1 LKLIAQPADGTAP
14 LLKAIAGAKKSIEI
28 VIFRFD
34 QADVEH
40 ALEEAAERGVFVH
53 ALIAFTNRGGEKS
66 LRKLEMRFLKKGIT
80 VARTADNLV
89 RYHGKMMLVDG
100 KELFLLTHNFTHLD
114 IGRSRSFGVVTRN
127 REVVQ
132 EAARLFEAD
141 TKRQEFTSRSSKLV
155 VSPVNARKTLA
166 AFLKGAKKELLIY
179 DIDLAD
185 REMLRILEERVHA
198 GVEVKIIGHVSGSRR
213 LSARTL
219 RRMRLHTR
227 VIIRDSKHAFLGS
240 QSLRKLELDAR
251 REIGVIV
258 YSPKVVSA
266 LTTVFEDDWK
276 ASSSSEGDGNEMKKK
291 SDARAARVGKKVA
304 REVEKKVAP
313 DPVVKQ
319 VVKAIEKEARLD
331 VDDEEAAEAV
341 RTVFKKAV
349 KKATAR
355 IMEKAAAK

>member
-14 LLKAIAGAKKSIEI
+14 LLKAITAAKKSIEI

-34 QADVEH
+34 LADVEH

-66 LRKLEMRFLKKGIT
+66 LRKLEMRFLDKGIT
-80 VARTADNLV
+80 VARTADDLV

-100 KELFLLTHNFTHLD
+100 KELFLLTYNFTHLD
-114 IGRSRSFGVVTRN
+114 TGRSRSFGVVTRN

-141 TKRQEFTSRSSKLV
+141 TKRQKFTPRSSKLV

-166 AFLKGAKKELLIY
+166 GFLKGAKKELLIY
-179 DIDLAD
+179 DIDIAD
-185 REMLRILEERVHA
+185 REMLRILEERAQAAVK
-198 GVEVKIIGHVSGSRR
+198 VKIIGHVSGSRR
-213 LSARTL
+213 LSARAL
-219 RRMRLHTR
+219 LRMRLHTR

-251 REIGVIV
+251 REIGMIV

-276 ASSSSEGDGNEMKKK
+276 ASSSSAEDGDEMKKK
-291 SDARAARVGKKVA
+291 NDARAERVGKKVA
-304 REVEKKVAP
+304 REVEKKVASN
-313 DPVVKQ
+313 PVVKQ

-341 RTVFKKAV
+341 KTVFKKAV

>member
-1 LKLIAQPADGTAP
+1 MKLIAQPADGTAP
-14 LLKAIAGAKKSIEI
+14 LLKAISAAKKSIEI

-34 QADVEH
+34 QADIEH

-53 ALIAFTNRGGEKS
+53 ALIAFTNRGGEKN
-66 LRKLEMRFLKKGIT
+66 LRKLEMRFLDKGIT

-100 KELFLLTHNFTHLD
+100 KELFLLTYNFTHLD

-141 TKRQEFTSRSSKLV
+141 TKRQEFTSRNGKLV
-155 VSPVNARKTLA
+155 VSPVNARKALA

-179 DIDLAD
+179 DVDIAD
-185 REMLRILEERVHA
+185 REMLRILEGRVQA
-198 GVEVKIIGHVSGSRR
+198 GVKVKIIGHVSRSRH
-213 LSARTL
+213 LSARAL

-227 VIIRDSKHAFLGS
+227 VIIRDSKQAFLGS
-240 QSLRKLELDAR
+240 QSMRKLELDAR
-251 REIGVIV
+251 REIGIIV
-258 YSPKVVSA
+258 SSPKVVSA

-276 ASSSSEGDGNEMKKK
+276 ASLPTQGDETKRKI
-291 SDARAARVGKKVA
+291 DAKASRVGKKVA

-313 DPVVKQ
+313 EPVVKH
-319 VVKAIEKEARLD
+319 VLKAIEKEAKVD
-331 VDDEEAAEAV
+331 VDEEEAAKAV
-341 RTVFKKAV
+341 KTVFKKAV
-349 KKATAR
+349 KKATTR
-355 IMEKAAAK
+355 IIEEAAAK